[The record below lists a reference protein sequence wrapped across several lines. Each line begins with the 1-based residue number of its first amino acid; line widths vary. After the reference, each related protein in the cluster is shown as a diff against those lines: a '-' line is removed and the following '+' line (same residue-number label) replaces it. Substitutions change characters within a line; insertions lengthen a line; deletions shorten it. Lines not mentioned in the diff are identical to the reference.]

1 MCSRTLVLGF
11 NLSTLVMQYPKD
23 HLQALA
29 KIYDVK
35 NEGIIW
41 QYVYLIESELQYIF
55 GILKRQALETFAI

>member
-1 MCSRTLVLGF
+1 MK
-11 NLSTLVMQYPKD
+11 YPKY

-41 QYVYLIESELQYIF
+41 QYVDLIESELQYIF
-55 GILKRQALETFAI
+55 GILKRQALETFAS

>member
-1 MCSRTLVLGF
+1 
-11 NLSTLVMQYPKD
+11 MQYPKD

-41 QYVYLIESELQYIF
+41 QYVDLIESELQYTL
-55 GILKRQALETFAI
+55 GILKRQALRDLCKLIGSLV